1 MSQNLEESPISD
13 NKMDI
18 SETTTSQDSP
28 PGYSPDVEECG
39 SGYRNNEDEHNNIY
53 SSDRPTT
60 GVIPANV
67 PQSCSNATCTTQHQQ
82 QHVLEKTHDKRN
94 GDTLRLNTL
103 NIKTANRAFNSGL
116 TPVNSHP
123 LMLVSPTGSE
133 SDCSELANVNK
144 NHQDGRNY
152 YHFPD
157 LIPASEQPPLRL
169 ANPYPGHGN
178 ETTGAITT
186 TSTATTTRSATSTL
200 DVINNI
206 DNANVKRASLLRDP
220 SPDFLSSGSDQDLSQ
235 FHASV
240 TPTFQSVALVQSCS
254 STQIHHSYPHK
265 SISPK
270 LYQRRKVQIPADLL
284 VDDISSIEETVSNH
298 SVDDLQQ
305 NLVSLSPSSSIL
317 DDNGFNVD
325 IDEDFL
331 DAHGSPKYNGS
342 NSCALP
348 QYSAREEARDIRN
361 WQKITLPDGKTREID
376 MKVIEPYKRVLS
388 HGGYLQSGGHNAI
401 VVFSACHLP
410 DRSRA
415 DYHYVMNNLFL
426 YVVKTLEQLVTEDYV
441 LVYLHGGSNRS
452 NVPPFPWLKKCYQ
465 LLDRRLRKSLKNLYM
480 VHPTFWLKSV
490 VWMARPFLSSKFWR
504 KLIYVKTLEELYEM
518 VPVERAAVPDKVKN
532 YDGKHT

>member
-1 MSQNLEESPISD
+1 MSQNLEDSPVSD

-28 PGYSPDVEECG
+28 DHCYSPDVEECG
-39 SGYRNNEDEHNNIY
+39 IGYPSIRRVDGHTSSNDIIY
-53 SSDRPTT
+53 AAESIAAP
-60 GVIPANV
+60 
-67 PQSCSNATCTTQHQQ
+67 SNANHSKEEYLDNQSS
-82 QHVLEKTHDKRN
+82 
-94 GDTLRLNTL
+94 GGPPTL
-103 NIKTANRAFNSGL
+103 NVKAAAANRGPNSGL
-116 TPVNSHP
+116 TPVSSHP
-123 LMLVSPTGSE
+123 LMLMSPTGSE
-133 SDCSELANVNK
+133 SDSSELANLASK
-144 NHQDGRNY
+144 NHDKVRNY

-157 LIPASEQPPLRL
+157 VVPASEKPPLRL
-169 ANPYPGHGN
+169 ANPYPN
-178 ETTGAITT
+178 RTTTTTTTRTT
-186 TSTATTTRSATSTL
+186 TSSTTRTTTSTL

-206 DNANVKRASLLRDP
+206 DNANNVKKPGLLRDA
-220 SPDFLSSGSDQDLSQ
+220 SPDFLSSGSEQDLSQ
-235 FHASV
+235 FQASV
-240 TPTFQSVALVQSCS
+240 TPTFQSVALVQSQS
-254 STQIHHSYPHK
+254 GSQLQQQQSFEHK
-265 SISPK
+265 SISPR
-270 LYQRRKVQIPADLL
+270 LHERRNVPLSTDLL
-284 VDDISSIEETVSNH
+284 VDDISSLEETVSNH

-325 IDEDFL
+325 IDDDFL
-331 DAHGSPKYNGS
+331 EVPGTPKNGAGSGS
-342 NSCALP
+342 APQLP
-348 QYSAREEARDIRN
+348 QYSARDEARDIRN

-388 HGGYLQSGGHNAI
+388 HGGYLQAGGHNAI

-441 LVYLHGGSNRS
+441 LVYLHGGSSRN

-490 VWMARPFLSSKFWR
+490 VWMARPFISSKFWR
-504 KLIYVKTLEELYEM
+504 KLVYVKTLEELYQL

-532 YDGKHT
+532 YDCRHS

>member
-1 MSQNLEESPISD
+1 MSQQLEESPVSD

-28 PGYSPDVEECG
+28 PGFASDVEEC
-39 SGYRNNEDEHNNIY
+39 
-53 SSDRPTT
+53 T
-60 GVIPANV
+60 G
-67 PQSCSNATCTTQHQQ
+67 NATEIIGARAVSCEQIIYPTNDKISNEYNDNPNITTVAPKSEQ
-82 QHVLEKTHDKRN
+82 RN
-94 GDTLRLNTL
+94 PT
-103 NIKTANRAFNSGL
+103 SGL
-116 TPVNSHP
+116 TPVSNHP
-123 LMLVSPTGSE
+123 LMLASPTGSD
-133 SDCSELANVNK
+133 SDISEITNSNR
-144 NHQDGRNY
+144 NHDKPQKHNY

-157 LIPASEQPPLRL
+157 VVPVSELPPLRL
-169 ANPYPGHGN
+169 ANPHPKQKQLTGTGQ
-178 ETTGAITT
+178 TTGTARRL
-186 TSTATTTRSATSTL
+186 TSSNTNASSRRPTSTL

-206 DNANVKRASLLRDP
+206 DNTNDLKKSSLLRDS
-220 SPDFLSSGSDQDLSQ
+220 SPDFLSSGSEPELSL

-240 TPTFQSVALVQSCS
+240 GPAFQSVALGQSQS
-254 STQIHHSYPHK
+254 NSQLQQNLHHK
-265 SISPK
+265 SISPR
-270 LYQRRKVQIPADLL
+270 LHQRRKLTLHGDLM
-284 VDDISSIEETVSNH
+284 VDDISSLEETVSNH

-317 DDNGFNVD
+317 DDNGFNVE

-331 DAHGSPKYNGS
+331 DVPGTPKNDAGGSAS
-342 NSCALP
+342 LP
-348 QYSAREEARDIRN
+348 QYSARDEARDIRN
-361 WQKITLPDGKTREID
+361 WQKITLPDGKTHEID
-376 MKVIEPYKRVLS
+376 MKVIEPYKCVLS

-441 LVYLHGGSNRS
+441 LVYLHGGSNRN

-465 LLDRRLRKSLKNLYM
+465 LLDRRLRKSLKTMYM

-504 KLIYVKTLEELYEM
+504 KLIYVKTLEELYNL

-532 YDGKHT
+532 YDSRHS

>member
-1 MSQNLEESPISD
+1 MSQNIEESPISD

-28 PGYSPDVEECG
+28 PGYSPELEEC
-39 SGYRNNEDEHNNIY
+39 NEKYKQRHCDSDTTIAPEGVDSTLTANDNC
-53 SSDRPTT
+53 SSSSTT
-60 GVIPANV
+60 Y
-67 PQSCSNATCTTQHQQ
+67 QQ
-82 QHVLEKTHDKRN
+82 QEVLNKYLDNRNEEPMGDDMLTLKTGSRTTN
-94 GDTLRLNTL
+94 C
-103 NIKTANRAFNSGL
+103 GL

-123 LMLVSPTGSE
+123 LMLMSPTGSE
-133 SDCSELANVNK
+133 SDSSELVNVNK
-144 NHQDGRNY
+144 HHERLRNY
-152 YHFPD
+152 YQFPD
-157 LIPASEQPPLRL
+157 LIPVSEQPPLRL
-169 ANPYPGHGN
+169 ANPYPNRTEGLTNTGSFSK
-178 ETTGAITT
+178 TT
-186 TSTATTTRSATSTL
+186 TTTRSTTSTL

-206 DNANVKRASLLRDP
+206 DNANTMKKASLLQDA
-220 SPDFLSSGSDQDLSQ
+220 SPDFLSSGSEQDLSQ
-235 FHASV
+235 FQASV
-240 TPTFQSVALVQSCS
+240 TPTFQSVALVHSQSS
-254 STQIHHSYPHK
+254 SQLQQSFQHK
-265 SISPK
+265 SISPR
-270 LYQRRKVQIPADLL
+270 LHQRRKVSLSTDLL
-284 VDDISSIEETVSNH
+284 VDDISSLEETVSNH

-331 DAHGSPKYNGS
+331 DVPGTPKSHSGGN
-342 NSCALP
+342 APLP
-348 QYSAREEARDIRN
+348 QYSARDEARDIRN

-480 VHPTFWLKSV
+480 VHPTFWVKSV
-490 VWMARPFLSSKFWR
+490 VWMARPFISSKFWR
-504 KLIYVKTLEELYEM
+504 KLVYVKTLGELYQL
-518 VPVERAAVPDKVKN
+518 VPVEKAAVPDKVKN
-532 YDGKHT
+532 YDSRHS